1 MIAFF
6 QDVDAGKIHLDEM
19 LTMEQGM
26 ITGGSGS
33 LQYKPAGSKFS
44 AMELV
49 TKMITISDNTAANM
63 LIAKLGGKDVLNQRF
78 RSWGLVTTAIRNPL
92 PDLTGTNTT
101 SPKELGSMIAMI
113 NQWGFVSMRSRDL
126 MLDILRRT
134 QRDNLLPSGV
144 ESEAQVY
151 HKTGDIGTLLADAG
165 LICVPTGKR
174 YVAAV
179 MVKRPNNDP
188 SAENLIS
195 SISRV
200 SYQYFS
206 QASVTTTNIPTNNTN
221 TANNQQP
228 IQQAPIQQPIQQ
240 APIQQPIQQ
249 QPIQQP
255 IQQAP
260 IQQPIQQAPI
270 QPIIAPVVPDETS
283 TSVPPM
289 NTYQPPVLPP
299 TQYYPQQY
307 PPEYPQQYPH

>member
-1 MIAFF
+1 
-6 QDVDAGKIHLDEM
+6 
-19 LTMEQGM
+19 
-26 ITGGSGS
+26 
-33 LQYKPAGSKFS
+33 
-44 AMELV
+44 
-49 TKMITISDNTAANM
+49 
-63 LIAKLGGKDVLNQRF
+63 
-78 RSWGLVTTAIRNPL
+78 
-92 PDLTGTNTT
+92 
-101 SPKELGSMIAMI
+101 
-113 NQWGFVSMRSRDL
+113 

-144 ESEAQVY
+144 GSEAQVY

-200 SYQYFS
+200 SYQHFS